1 MRPRITVITQ
11 TIRSI
16 REREQ
21 KFTALVKYEC
31 KDNPQLTWH
40 EAKQSVKNSIRFGLM
55 RRELSWIQ

>member
-1 MRPRITVITQ
+1 MRPRITVINQ

-31 KDNPQLTWH
+31 KDNPKLTWQ
-40 EAKQSVKNSIRFGLM
+40 EAKQSVKNSIR
-55 RRELSWIQ
+55 RELSWI

>member
-31 KDNPQLTWH
+31 KDNPQLTWK
-40 EAKQSVKNSIRFGLM
+40 EAK
-55 RRELSWIQ
+55 REVEYRIFSNTIKWIK

>member
-1 MRPRITVITQ
+1 MRPRITLIDK

-31 KDNPQLTWH
+31 KDNPQLKWH

>member
-1 MRPRITVITQ
+1 MRPRITLVNQ

-31 KDNPQLTWH
+31 KDNPQLTWQ
-40 EAKQSVKNSIRFGLM
+40 EAKREVKYRIFNKTIG
-55 RRELSWIQ
+55 WIQC

>member
-1 MRPRITVITQ
+1 MRPRITLIDKA
-11 TIRSI
+11 IRSI

-31 KDNPQLTWH
+31 KENPQLKWH
-40 EAKQSVKNSIRFGLM
+40 EAKESVNKSIRLNLM

>member
-1 MRPRITVITQ
+1 MRPRLTLIDK

-31 KDNPQLTWH
+31 KENPQLKWH
-40 EAKQSVKNSIRFGLM
+40 EAKESVRKSIRFSLM
-55 RRELSWIQ
+55 KRELSWIQ

>member
-1 MRPRITVITQ
+1 MRPRITLIDK

-31 KDNPQLTWH
+31 KENPQLKWH
-40 EAKQSVKNSIRFGLM
+40 EAKESVRKSIRLSLM
-55 RRELSWIQ
+55 KRELSWIE

>member
-31 KDNPQLTWH
+31 KENPQLTWQ
-40 EAKQSVKNSIRFGLM
+40 EAKREVKYRIFNNTIR
-55 RRELSWIQ
+55 WIQQ

>member
-1 MRPRITVITQ
+1 MRPRITLVNQ

-31 KDNPQLTWH
+31 KENPQLKWH
-40 EAKQSVKNSIRFGLM
+40 EAKREVKYRIFNKTIG
-55 RRELSWIQ
+55 WIQQ